1 MEQICLC
8 NSKTPAKGDTSAAA
22 PVQLLA
28 SDEKRGRETGS
39 KGAVAAPS
47 APALLEMLGACANVC
62 APGSI
67 PAGGEGVSGR
77 LVSLPS
83 RGKR

>member
-1 MEQICLC
+1 MLL
-8 NSKTPAKGDTSAAA
+8 

-28 SDEKRGRETGS
+28 SDEKRGGETGS
-39 KGAVAAPS
+39 KCVVAAPS
-47 APALLEMLGACANVC
+47 APALLEMPGICLNVC
-62 APGSI
+62 ELGSI
-67 PAGGEGVSGR
+67 PAGGGRVLGR

>member
-1 MEQICLC
+1 MEQICLS
-8 NSKTPAKGDTSAAA
+8 NRKTPAKGRMLS

-39 KGAVAAPS
+39 KCAVAAPS
-47 APALLEMLGACANVC
+47 APALLEMPGACSNVC
-62 APGSI
+62 ALGSI
-67 PAGGEGVSGR
+67 PAGGDRVSGR

-83 RGKR
+83 RGRH